1 MNVSYISTYPPTR
14 CGIGTY
20 TNYLT
25 QALSRINNTL
35 RISIIAEKG
44 AKIIKDKLFET
55 SPCFDRNEDYAQKI
69 NQAVTRLGSTIV
81 HIQHEFAIFNPDG
94 RFLNLLQELKKKT
107 KIVLT
112 LHTVHTN
119 ESNDWNIKGM
129 SITEYNFRMSQ
140 LVDAIIV
147 HQEPMKAELVRQG
160 VNGKLIYVI
169 PHGTEFLKQAN
180 KIEAMRR
187 LELPKNSR
195 IILSFGF
202 FGHLKRRELIVDAL
216 PEVLKKVPDAYVF
229 FSGYVRDWVQEDFET
244 RNLYEDKAKELGVR
258 DHVIFAKRYIPD
270 DEIYQVFGASDVVVF
285 SYAQEWHAGS
295 GGLHLAM
302 GSFKPVVVSNIPKF
316 EEVSRE
322 ISNELVF
329 NPNDSSKLATILI
342 KLLVDNNFRE
352 IIIDKVKSYAV
363 TTSWDLIAKT
373 HIQIY
378 KTLVVGSQ
386 QIDSKT
392 IQGQAA
398 KHSGRWVPSD
408 SPIVSLK

>member
-1 MNVSYISTYPPTR
+1 MNISYISTYPPTR

-20 TNYLT
+20 TNYLS
-25 QALSRINNTL
+25 QAVSRINNAL
-35 RISIIAEKG
+35 RISIIAEYG
-44 AKIIKDKLFET
+44 ARIIKDKLFET
-55 SPCFDRNEDYAQKI
+55 SPCFDRKEDYTQKI
-69 NQAVTRLGSTIV
+69 SQAVTRFGSAIV

-94 RFLNLLQELKKKT
+94 RFLNLLQELKKMT

-119 ESNDWNIKGM
+119 ETNDWNIKGM

-147 HQEPMKAELVRQG
+147 HQERMKAELVRQG

-169 PHGTEFLKQAN
+169 PHGTEILKQEN

-187 LELPKNSR
+187 LELPENIR

-202 FGHLKRRELIVDAL
+202 FGKAKRKELIVDAL

-244 RNLYEDKAKELGVR
+244 RKLYEEKAKELGVR

-270 DEIYQVFGASDVVVF
+270 DEIYLVFDSSDVVVF
-285 SYAQEWHAGS
+285 PYFQEWYSGS
-295 GGLHLAM
+295 GALHLAM
-302 GSFKPVVVSNIPKF
+302 GSFKPIVVSKIPKF
-316 EEVSRE
+316 EEVPRE

-329 NPNDSSKLATILI
+329 DPNDSSSLAKILI
-342 KLLVDNNFRE
+342 KLLVDNDFRE
-352 IIIDKVKSYAV
+352 IIVGNIKRYALA
-363 TTSWDLIAKT
+363 TSWDLIAKT
-373 HIQIY
+373 HIQLY
-378 KTLVVGSQ
+378 KTLVVGFQ
-386 QIDSKT
+386 QIDSRTILRTSSKT
-392 IQGQAA
+392 
-398 KHSGRWVPSD
+398 
-408 SPIVSLK
+408 